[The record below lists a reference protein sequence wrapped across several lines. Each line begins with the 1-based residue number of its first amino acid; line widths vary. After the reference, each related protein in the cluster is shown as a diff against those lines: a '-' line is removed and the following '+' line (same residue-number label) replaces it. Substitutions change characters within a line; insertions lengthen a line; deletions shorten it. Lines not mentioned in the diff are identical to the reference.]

1 MTENK
6 LAVRPTSALAIPQRM
21 SLEEVKERA
30 RMVIKAGLAPTQFTD
45 DEKGISSLALV
56 ALKGMDVGMSFM
68 EAVNSFYV
76 VNGRIGEM
84 THQLV
89 HCLRQHGHDYM
100 VTESTAESCTVVF
113 YHRNGREMPPFTMTY
128 DEIREAGW
136 DMQRTGQK
144 PLYSK
149 SATRKIMVRYRAISN
164 GIRAYFPDV
173 VYAVPPHVQAQL
185 EHPELED
192 GQEAD
197 TIPSPEA
204 MDATYTTLEDEPAQ
218 PRTKAPA
225 VHWSAF
231 PANREVFTAKTV
243 ALTLSKQDML
253 AALREACDLN
263 VQKVSEFPGTL
274 EQALQALEDYV
285 TRQAGLPTDNDQ
297 LGGMW

>member
-1 MTENK
+1 
-6 LAVRPTSALAIPQRM
+6 
-21 SLEEVKERA
+21 
-30 RMVIKAGLAPTQFTD
+30 
-45 DEKGISSLALV
+45 
-56 ALKGMDVGMSFM
+56 
-68 EAVNSFYV
+68 V
-76 VNGRIGEM
+76 V
-84 THQLV
+84 H
-89 HCLRQHGHDYM
+89 
-100 VTESTAESCTVVF
+100 
-113 YHRNGREMPPFTMTY
+113 
-128 DEIREAGW
+128 
-136 DMQRTGQK
+136 
-144 PLYSK
+144 
-149 SATRKIMVRYRAISN
+149 
-164 GIRAYFPDV
+164 
-173 VYAVPPHVQAQL
+173 AVPPHVQAQL

-253 AALREACDLN
+253 AALREACGLD